1 MEKWGWSE
9 NEVKNFLDLLKND
22 NMIIKTSNKKKII
35 ITIVN
40 YGIYQNLKATKKS
53 CKYTS
58 NNDNKYINNKE
69 EVNTIEVYQN
79 NKYPMLGVVQI

>member
-22 NMIIKTSNKKKII
+22 NMIIKTSNKKKIT

-40 YGIYQNLKATKKS
+40 YEIYQNLKATKKTMQRY
-53 CKYTS
+53 K
-58 NNDNKYINNKE
+58 
-69 EVNTIEVYQN
+69 Q
-79 NKYPMLGVVQI
+79 